1 MTLVHRFFSGQ
12 TNRKGKDDHLH
23 VHVLVD
29 YLLQSIES
37 IISIQMNVDHCQFIV
52 FRVYNDNI

>member
-23 VHVLVD
+23 VHVLVV
-29 YLLQSIES
+29 YLFQSIES
-37 IISIQMNVDHCQFIV
+37 ITYIQMNGDHCHFTYKHV
-52 FRVYNDNI
+52 FGVY